1 MTIWLGVS
9 AIEGMQSKSS
19 RPISRRTKTSAP
31 SSRGNNRNG
40 QKPRRVTE
48 TLPSTPVSSTHAS
61 GRAVERLAIDGGPKA
76 VTNQLQG
83 WPQFDENAIK
93 AVEAVLRS
101 GKVNYWT
108 GKRGME
114 FEKKFAEWQGSKYAI
129 SVATGTAA
137 LHVALSSLG
146 IGPGDEVIVPSY
158 TFIAT
163 SFSVVQAGAI
173 PRFADVNIEDH
184 CISVESAEKLV
195 NERTK
200 AIMPVHLYGNVCDM
214 DKIHAFAKKRNLFV
228 IEDNAEAFGGVFKGK
243 KTGTLG
249 DFAGCSFCQNKT
261 FTTGGEGGM
270 ITTDDEELAWKAR
283 SFRDHGYDVK
293 QRLSLLELEQKL
305 PYIHNM
311 VGWNYRMTEMQS
323 AIGLAELERMDNWN
337 MPRRRRN
344 ARILIDALKTSPLI
358 KYFPVDT
365 RERQNGWYVLA
376 FSLDVE
382 NLNCDIKQFVT
393 AVATEGAPVWKVFWP
408 QCHTERAFQEHN
420 AFGRTGFPF
429 NSKEYA
435 SPWSTD
441 YSNVDVPNARWHEAH
456 TFTCFAYPTYTESDM
471 EQIAN
476 AILKV
481 IRTFTK

>member
-1 MTIWLGVS
+1 MS
-9 AIEGMQSKSS
+9 NQ
-19 RPISRRTKTSAP
+19 
-31 SSRGNNRNG
+31 
-40 QKPRRVTE
+40 
-48 TLPSTPVSSTHAS
+48 
-61 GRAVERLAIDGGPKA
+61 LAINGGPKA
-76 VTNQLQG
+76 VSNKLQG

-93 AVEAVLRS
+93 AVESVLRS

-108 GKRGME
+108 GRQGME
-114 FEKKFAEWQGSKYAI
+114 FEKRFAEWQGSRYAV

-137 LHVALSSLG
+137 LHVALGSLG

-158 TFIAT
+158 TFIAS
-163 SFSVVQAGAI
+163 SFSIVQAGAI
-173 PRFADVNIEDH
+173 PRFADVNLEDH
-184 CISVESAEKLV
+184 CISVGSAEKLV
-195 NERTK
+195 TKRTK

-214 DKIHAFAKKRNLFV
+214 DKIIAFAKKHNLYV
-228 IEDNAEAFGGVFKGK
+228 IEDNAEAFGGAYQGK

-249 DFAGCSFCQNKT
+249 HIAGCSFCQNKT

-270 ITTDDEELAWKAR
+270 VTTDDEELAWKAR

-323 AIGLAELERMDNWN
+323 AVGLAELARMETWN

-344 ARILIDALKTSPLI
+344 ARILVDALKTSKRI
-358 KYFPVDT
+358 KYFPIDT
-365 RERQNGWYVLA
+365 PERQNGWYVLA

-382 NLNCDIKQFVT
+382 NMSCDIKQFVT
-393 AVATEGAPVWKVFWP
+393 AVAAEGAPVWKVFWP

-429 NSKEYA
+429 KSKEYA
-435 SPWSTD
+435 DPASVN
-441 YSNVDVPNARWHEAH
+441 YQNVDVPNARWHEAH
-456 TFTCFAYPTYTESDM
+456 TFTCFAFPTYTESDM
-471 EQIAN
+471 EQIAG

-481 IRTFTK
+481 IQSYEK